1 MTEKDM
7 NAKSSLSI
15 GVSKVLRP
23 NVIILDQFQTAAD
36 AISEMK
42 NNSARSV
49 LVSNKKQEVIGLVSK
64 TDILYKVLSLHKSI
78 ARVLLE
84 EIMSTPIISIPPDMS
99 VGDALTVM
107 EKRDIRQIV
116 VSANSKIY
124 GIIDREDII
133 SKMEKALME
142 TN

>member
-1 MTEKDM
+1 MTEKNM

-15 GVSKVLRP
+15 GVSKVLQP
-23 NVIILDQFQTAAD
+23 KVIILDQFQTAAD
-36 AISEMK
+36 AISEMR

-64 TDILYKVLSLHKSI
+64 TDILYKVLSLHKST

-124 GIIDREDII
+124 GMIDREDII

>member
-1 MTEKDM
+1 MKEKDM

-84 EIMSTPIISIPPDMS
+84 EIMSSPIISIAPDMS
-99 VGDALTVM
+99 VGDATH
-107 EKRDIRQIV
+107 EF
-116 VSANSKIY
+116 
-124 GIIDREDII
+124 
-133 SKMEKALME
+133 
-142 TN
+142 